1 MRKEEIEKKIEEEK
15 MTIGQCEDAI
25 NDLEYDKGSAEDRWI
40 ELDQELE
47 DFEAPQTKLDALQK
61 DGE

>member
-15 MTIGQCEDAI
+15 MTIGQCEDEI
-25 NDLEYDKGSAEDRWI
+25 NDLEYDKGSAEDRLI
-40 ELDQELE
+40 ELEQELE